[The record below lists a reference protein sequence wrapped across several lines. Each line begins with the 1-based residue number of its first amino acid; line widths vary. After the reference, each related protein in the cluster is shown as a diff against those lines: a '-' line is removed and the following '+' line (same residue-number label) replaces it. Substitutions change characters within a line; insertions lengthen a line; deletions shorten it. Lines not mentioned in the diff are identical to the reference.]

1 LTLNNYQ
8 GDQEKMTQYK
18 KSVEKQRKKLQA
30 EEDDKKIVWYEYQK
44 GAGEHFRKI
53 KYASGKEVKTDFKN
67 EEQKK

>member
-53 KYASGKEVKTDFKN
+53 KYASGKETKTDYAKKN
-67 EEQKK
+67 K

>member
-1 LTLNNYQ
+1 MTQNNYQ
-8 GDQEKMTQYK
+8 GDQKIMTQYK

-30 EEDDKKIVWYEYQK
+30 EEDDKKIVWYEYQR

-67 EEQKK
+67 EEQKR

>member
-1 LTLNNYQ
+1 LTLSNYQ

-44 GAGEHFRKI
+44 GAGEHFRRI
-53 KYASGKEVKTDFKN
+53 RYASGKEIKTDFADKS
-67 EEQKK
+67 EE